1 MSQYHYLAD
10 EEINASV
17 SDKSLTLRACLL
29 DTHSKYLV
37 LAIPENSSLF
47 DSSSTAVLVNT
58 LCEIGTMPKL
68 YKASDSQGVQIF
80 LSFSEPA
87 KTAEMVES
95 ISDYLT
101 ARGFAPT
108 ADQLIIHSTEIP
120 FSIPLQPGFSW
131 LNDSLESKLSRDDI
145 STAAAKA
152 MFLHDLET
160 TAVCPTQIMEAIKNS
175 ASLLPEK
182 TISPETVKA
191 FCETAICDLSD
202 VQDVSD
208 QPTDSEVEIST
219 PMEST
224 IAPELEGREDTLSA
238 DSTEHLNGAHV
249 KVPSLSE
256 GTQLLLFPII
266 PNGVSALPKGRPKRE
281 KRARSN
287 LPDSSETSDSD
298 PNNLFSTPFLA
309 DLATALETKE
319 DIQNTS

>member
-17 SDKSLTLRACLL
+17 SKKSQTLRACLL
-29 DTHSKYLV
+29 DNHSKYLV
-37 LAIPENSSLF
+37 LTIPENSSFL
-47 DSSSTAVLVNT
+47 DSGRTAALVNT
-58 LCEIGTMPKL
+58 LCEIGTVPKL
-68 YKASDSQGVQIF
+68 YKAGDSQSVQIF
-80 LSFSEPA
+80 LSFSEPV

-101 ARGFAPT
+101 ARGFAPA
-108 ADQLIIHSTEIP
+108 ADQFVIHSTEIP

-131 LNDSLESKLSRDDI
+131 INDSLEPKLSRDDI
-145 STAAAKA
+145 STAAATA

-160 TAVCPTQIMEAIKNS
+160 TAVSPTQIMDAIKNS
-175 ASLLPEK
+175 ATSLPEK
-182 TISPETVKA
+182 TISPETV
-191 FCETAICDLSD
+191 EAICEIAICHLSD
-202 VQDVSD
+202 VQDFSD
-208 QPTDSEVEIST
+208 QSTDSAIEIST
-219 PMEST
+219 QLEPT
-224 IAPELEGREDTLSA
+224 ILPELEGREVSLST

-249 KVPSLSE
+249 KVPSLGE
-256 GTQLLLFPII
+256 GNQLLLFPII

-298 PNNLFSTPFLA
+298 TRNLFSTPLLA
-309 DLATALETKE
+309 ELATALETKE